1 MEYDFSTLNILGE
14 VTTAFVAF
22 AVIVASI
29 RLTIGGELTPFQKLL
44 VHYFTESGLLAVS
57 ICLFPGVLWRVW
69 PDESIVAA
77 WTTWFTLIT
86 SVTYTAFYLRRRM
99 RLKVRMPLLS
109 AFVFLGWFIW
119 FAVLGITLTGIFWQP
134 SLAMITLI
142 CYWALCSSGLI
153 FVSFLSSFIGFQSPL
168 DEPQASPVRAP

>member
-1 MEYDFSTLNILGE
+1 MEYDFSTLNILAE

-22 AVIVASI
+22 AIIVASI

-77 WTTWFTLIT
+77 WTTWYILIT
-86 SVTYTAFYLRRRM
+86 SIAYMAFYLRRRM
-99 RLKVRMPLLS
+99 RLKARTPLIS
-109 AFVFLGWFIW
+109 ALVFLGWFIW
-119 FAVLGITLTGIFWQP
+119 FAVLGIALTGIFWQP
-134 SLAMITLI
+134 SLAMVTLI
-142 CYWALCSSGLI
+142 CYWALCSSALI
-153 FVSFLSSFIGFQSPL
+153 FVSFLSSFIGYERSL
-168 DEPQASPVRAP
+168 DEPQASPVQAP

>member
-1 MEYDFSTLNILGE
+1 VEYDFSTLNILAE

-29 RLTIGGELTPFQKLL
+29 RLSIGGELTPFQKLL

-77 WTTWFTLIT
+77 WTTWYTLIT
-86 SVTYTAFYLRRRM
+86 SATYTAFYLRRRT
-99 RLKVRMPLLS
+99 RLKVQMPLTS

-119 FAVLGITLTGIFWQP
+119 FAVLGMTLTGIFWQP
-134 SLAMITLI
+134 SLAMITLV
-142 CYWALCSSGLI
+142 CFWALCTSALI
-153 FVSFLSSFIGFQSPL
+153 FVSFLSSFIGYQSSL